1 MGPCRGEHTG
11 SSSARKKSRRNHRA
25 GPRTEDLAVLV
36 SDQDEAAE
44 ALETNVGRTVE
55 DVEAAGEQLLQAE
68 GYQQRGRRCKLMLA
82 AVLAAVVVAIVVLAA
97 RGD

>member
-1 MGPCRGEHTG
+1 MADPPCLALAQVDDIKEVF
-11 SSSARKKSRRNHRA
+11 
-25 GPRTEDLAVLV
+25 EDLAVLV

-44 ALETNVGRTVE
+44 VLETNVGSTVE

-82 AVLAAVVVAIVVLAA
+82 AVLAAVVVVIVVLAV
-97 RGD
+97 RGGG